1 MQVQHLV
8 RARDPITSVLAAEAA
23 IKSVH
28 FRRPRVDLL
37 GKRFGRLVVQS
48 IAGSKNQQ
56 VHWNCLCDCGK
67 TTVICTRQLNCG
79 QTTSC
84 GCYGIERRA
93 AGARAAHTTH
103 GKSKTPIYEV
113 WFNMIRRCEKES
125 HKSYKHYGAR
135 GIKVC
140 DAWHSFEA
148 FYADMGDRPSD
159 AHTIDRKDN
168 NGNYEPGNCRWATQT
183 EQARNRRSSRLVSI
197 FGETKTVIGWS
208 EDQRCTVGYVTFAK
222 RICEGWDPKEA
233 LLLPRRQRRVRG
245 KAWVREAT

>member
-8 RARDPITSVLAAEAA
+8 RASDPLTSVMAAERSM
-23 IKSVH
+23 KPLH

-84 GCYGIERRA
+84 GCYGMERRRA
-93 AGARAAHTTH
+93 ASLAATTTH
-103 GKSKTPIYEV
+103 GKSRTPIYEV
-113 WFNMIRRCEKES
+113 WFNMIRRCENES
-125 HKSYKHYGAR
+125 HKSFKHYGAR

-168 NGNYEPGNCRWATQT
+168 NGNYEPSNCRWATQT
-183 EQARNRRSSRLVSI
+183 EQARNRRSSRYLTI
-197 FGETKTVIGWS
+197 FGETKTIIAWA
-208 EDQRCTVGYVTFAK
+208 EDERCQVSYAAFSK
-222 RICEGWDPKEA
+222 RVYCGWDGVDA
-233 LLLPRRQRRVRG
+233 LLRSHRSCKR
-245 KAWVREAT
+245 AAA